1 MPAADYLS
9 AVPQGAAD
17 PILGIAQAYK
27 ECTSE
32 KKVNVAVGAYRTNEG
47 VPWVLPSVAEAE
59 KRLCERGE
67 KKEYAG
73 ITGVPSFVTHALRFA
88 YGAESEALLS
98 GRIAGAQSLS
108 GTGALR
114 IAAEFYR
121 RFLPATT
128 EVHISDPTWGN
139 HIKIFEAAGM
149 VVKKYRY
156 LDRASNKLD
165 ADGML
170 ADISAAPAG
179 SVILL
184 HACAHNPTGIDP
196 TPQQWEALAAI
207 FVQNRLL
214 PVFDSAYQGY
224 ASGDLTA
231 DAASVRIFE
240 RAGLLPLVCQSYA
253 KSMGLYGERIG
264 AVNFVCASSDEAAA
278 VMSQVKQRVIRPVYS
293 SPPLHGALLAAEVL
307 SDEALFAQW
316 TDELALMAGRVQRM
330 RSLLADELRRIGAP
344 SPDGGDWGHI
354 TSQIGMFA
362 YTGLSAAHVDALRAD
377 WHVYLTRDGRMSM
390 AGMKPGDVD
399 YVAKAMHAVLIGTAD
414 GEA

>member
-170 ADISAAPAG
+170 ADIAAAPAG

-196 TPQQWEALAAI
+196 TAEQWKAISAA
-207 FVQNRLL
+207 VKQGGHHVLM
-214 PVFDSAYQGY
+214 DSAYQGF
-224 ASGDLTA
+224 ASGDAEA
-231 DAASVRIFE
+231 DAAALRQFVDEGHSM
-240 RAGLLPLVCQSYA
+240 LLSQSFA
-253 KSMGLYGERIG
+253 KNFGLYGERVG
-264 AVNFVCASSDEAAA
+264 TLSVVCRDAAECA
-278 VMSQVKQRVIRPVYS
+278 RVTSQLKLIIRPMYS
-293 SPPLHGALLAAEVL
+293 SPPIHGALLVAEVL
-307 SDEALFAQW
+307 DDVTLAAQYYRECASMAARIKEMRGTLRGALGK
-316 TDELALMAGRVQRM
+316 TGSTL
-330 RSLLADELRRIGAP
+330 
-344 SPDGGDWGHI
+344 DWAHVE
-354 TSQIGMFA
+354 SQIGMFA
-362 YTGLSAAHVDALRAD
+362 YTGLTADECDAMTGEY
-377 WHVYLTRDGRMSM
+377 HVYLTRDGRISM
-390 AGMKPGDVD
+390 AGINTGNVQ
-399 YVAKAMHAVLIGTAD
+399 YVADAMHAVTAKR
-414 GEA
+414 A